1 MLRFDFTDSIGL
13 HNVLSFF
20 TGAEIIPPLG
30 FEITPSLRF
39 SDSMLPTASTCA
51 LQLVLPTS
59 YYNNEELLKEKMIY
73 AMLNHGGFGLS

>member
-59 YYNNEELLKEKMIY
+59 YYNNEEVFKEKTIY

>member
-20 TGAEIIPPLG
+20 TIIPPLG
-30 FEITPSLRF
+30 FEITPSL

-51 LQLVLPTS
+51 LQLILPTS
-59 YYNNEELLKEKMIY
+59 YYNNEELFKKKMIY

>member
-51 LQLVLPTS
+51 LQLILPTS
-59 YYNNEELLKEKMIY
+59 YYNNEELFKEKMIY